1 MSCPYRNSRTRE
13 NGDAGSS
20 RQPRGGFGRKLHDKL
35 QALHRDPEYGKI
47 AGVCAGLAH
56 TFGLRPITIRVAAVI
71 FLFMNPPAAVV
82 LYGLGVLLLKRKQD
96 MPVATAET
104 PRAEP
109 PKAAEPAAQD
119 EGLPESLKFE
129 ALRKKFRDLERRAA
143 DLERT
148 VTSEDYDLK
157 RQFREI

>member
-1 MSCPYRNSRTRE
+1 MSCPHRKSRSY
-13 NGDAGSS
+13 NAGADH
-20 RQPRGGFGRKLHDKL
+20 PRTPKGGFSRKLHDKL
-35 QALHRDPEYGKI
+35 QALHRDPDYGKI

-56 TFGLRPITIRVAAVI
+56 TFGLRPITIRAVAVI
-71 FLFMNPPAAVV
+71 FLLMNPPAAII
-82 LYGLGVLLLKRKQD
+82 LYGLGFLLLKRKED
-96 MPVATAET
+96 VVSAPET
-104 PRAEP
+104 PQTP
-109 PKAAEPAAQD
+109 PKQSQD
-119 EGLPESLKFE
+119 QSMHEEEGLPESLKFE

>member
-1 MSCPYRNSRTRE
+1 MTCPHRKSRPHTDGTAQSR
-13 NGDAGSS
+13 GS
-20 RQPRGGFGRKLHDKL
+20 RGGFGRKLHDKL
-35 QALHRDPEYGKI
+35 QALHRAPEHGKI

-56 TFGLRPITIRVAAVI
+56 TFGLRPITVRVAAVI
-71 FLFMNPPAAVV
+71 FLFMNPPAAIA
-82 LYGLGVLLLKRKQD
+82 LYGLGFLLLKRKED
-96 MPVATAET
+96 V
-104 PRAEP
+104 
-109 PKAAEPAAQD
+109 PAATEKPVEEPQPQTSDPRPRDD

-129 ALRKKFRDLERRAA
+129 ALRKKFRELERRAA